1 MVKFYNDKIWYQNID
16 KKYVLIGC
24 ICFSSKD
31 YRVARL
37 SINCA
42 KFEMYKTIP
51 NDGRIDLN
59 YRTASH
65 NIVSNPE

>member
-1 MVKFYNDKIWYQNID
+1 MKFYNDKYDIRISI
-16 KKYVLIGC
+16 KK
-24 ICFSSKD
+24 ICFDWMFMLFSKD

-37 SINCA
+37 SINYA
-42 KFEMYKTIP
+42 KFKIYKTIP
-51 NDGRIDLN
+51 NNGRIDLN